1 MIFSRLLQSITF
13 PIIISASLVSCGYD
27 LVTFGNIQ
35 ADYQSRYNDANASYK
50 QYILTATPEQKV
62 LAESWFK
69 ECSNANSN
77 IQSSCVIF
85 VTPYCDQDSTA
96 NLDTATG
103 NFDNLMANRP
113 FSLPVASQLPP
124 YSSQYDYPT
133 PVTETQTLQYENQ
146 NQQGIMN
153 TVVPVIP
160 PG

>member
-1 MIFSRLLQSITF
+1 MIFSRLVQSIMF

-27 LVTFGNIQ
+27 LVTFGHMQ
-35 ADYQSRYNDANASYK
+35 DDYQRRYQDADASYN
-50 QYILTATPEQKV
+50 QYILTATPEQK
-62 LAESWFK
+62 LAADQWHQD
-69 ECSNANSN
+69 CYNANSA
-77 IQSSCVIF
+77 IQHGCIIAYG
-85 VTPYCDQDSTA
+85 PYCDQLSSR
-96 NLDTATG
+96 NFDTATG